1 MSGAQTYRDDIQGL
15 RALAVVPVVLYHA
28 DDRLLPGGFVGVDI
42 FFVISGF
49 LITQILLREI
59 ANGTFSLRG
68 FYERRVRRLFPAL
81 YAMLAATLIWGYMIL
96 SPADFRELALTALA
110 TVVFASNAMF
120 LSLSDY
126 FDGPA
131 ELKPLLHTW
140 SLAVEEQFYL
150 LFPLVLIA
158 IARFAPRLLKPLL
171 WIALI
176 LSLALCIRATRS
188 FQAAAFYLP
197 MTRAWELLAGAVLA
211 AGAVDRKSTR
221 LNSSH

>member
-96 SPADFRELALTALA
+96 SPAD
-110 TVVFASNAMF
+110 
-120 LSLSDY
+120 
-126 FDGPA
+126 
-131 ELKPLLHTW
+131 
-140 SLAVEEQFYL
+140 
-150 LFPLVLIA
+150 
-158 IARFAPRLLKPLL
+158 
-171 WIALI
+171 
-176 LSLALCIRATRS
+176 
-188 FQAAAFYLP
+188 
-197 MTRAWELLAGAVLA
+197 
-211 AGAVDRKSTR
+211 
-221 LNSSH
+221 